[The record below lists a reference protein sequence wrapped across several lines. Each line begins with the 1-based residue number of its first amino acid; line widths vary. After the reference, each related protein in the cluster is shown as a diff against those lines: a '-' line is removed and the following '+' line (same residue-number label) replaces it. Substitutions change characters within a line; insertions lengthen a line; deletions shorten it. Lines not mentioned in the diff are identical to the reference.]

1 MDVHER
7 RQVDVGWNK
16 TNDVKIMKNCLIGMP
31 TDNLLQPMANFT
43 IINIVNN

>member
-1 MDVHER
+1 MKKGYQIKHR
-7 RQVDVGWNK
+7 LL
-16 TNDVKIMKNCLIGMP
+16 KIMKNCLIGIP